1 MHPAE
6 LCQRIGRA
14 LRVELRQIDSRSPLL
29 ALPPEVQDMVLL
41 DRPGGSL
48 TAEMRLIS
56 PLLRPNVE
64 LRATVTISSTGV
76 VSRLTGTLFPVGET
90 FDVVTEDDL
99 AWQVR

>member
-6 LCQRIGRA
+6 LCHRIGRA
-14 LRVELRQIDSRSPLL
+14 LRVELCEIDSRSPLL
-29 ALPPEVQDMVLL
+29 VLPPEVRDMVFL
-41 DRPGGSL
+41 DNPGGAL
-48 TAEMRLIS
+48 TAEMRLVS

-64 LRATVTISSTGV
+64 LRATVTISPAGI

-99 AWQVR
+99 AWLVR